1 MKKILIIF
9 GTRPEAIK
17 LIPIIKKLRE
27 YSSSIKTI
35 IATTAQHREMLDQIL
50 QFFDIKPRY
59 DLNIMAHN
67 QSLIDLTTKLPSHL
81 QKLYEEIKPDLILVQ
96 GDTTS
101 AFIASLIAFYN
112 RIPIGH
118 IEAGLRSFDK
128 FQPFPEEINRKLIT
142 HLADYH
148 FAATPTARQNL
159 INEGINKDKIFIT
172 GNTVIDTLHYIL
184 NKKETYTP
192 KVKID
197 IGNKKMILLTAHRR
211 ENLGKPLTSICQAVK
226 KIVSRH
232 KDVVVVYPVH
242 LNPKVQKTVRSIL
255 SMEKNVHLISP
266 LSYFD
271 LIYLMQQAYI
281 ILTDSGGIQEEA
293 PSLQKPLLV
302 LRNVTERPEG
312 LIAGVSRLVGTDKKK
327 IIEETERLLSDQS
340 AYQKMITD
348 HNPYGDGDA
357 SSKIVTIIKRIFSN

>member
-17 LIPIIKKLRE
+17 LIPIINKLKKNI
-27 YSSSIKTI
+27 SSIKTF
-35 IATTAQHREMLDQIL
+35 IAITAQHREMLDQIL
-50 QFFDIKPRY
+50 HFFDIKPQY
-59 DLNIMAHN
+59 DLNIMTPN
-67 QSLIDLTTKLPSHL
+67 QSLVDLTTKLPSHL
-81 QKLYEEIKPDLILVQ
+81 QKLYEEVGPDLILVQ

-112 RIPIGH
+112 HIPIGH
-118 IEAGLRSFDK
+118 VEAGLRSFDK

-148 FAATPTARQNL
+148 FAGTSTARQNL
-159 INEGINKDKIFIT
+159 LNEGINKDNIFVT
-172 GNTVIDTLHYIL
+172 GNTVVDTLHHIIT
-184 NKKETYTP
+184 KKDVCSP
-192 KVKID
+192 KVKLD
-197 IGNKKMILLTAHRR
+197 IGDKRMILLTAHRR
-211 ENLGKPLTSICQAVK
+211 ENLGKPLISICQAVK
-226 KIVSRH
+226 EIVSKH

-242 LNPKVQKTVRSIL
+242 LNPKVQKIVRSIL

-271 LIYLMQQAYI
+271 LIYFMERSYI

-293 PSLQKPLLV
+293 PTLKKPLLV

-312 LIAGVSRLVGTDKKK
+312 LIAGVARLVGTDKKK
-327 IIEETERLLSDQS
+327 IIEETERLLSDKS

-348 HNPYGDGDA
+348 RNPYGDGNA
-357 SSKIVTIIKRIFSN
+357 SSKIVTIIKHILSN